1 MSEGGVSK
9 SKSRVAPEVYDPALA
24 IEIERLEQK
33 SFKQDFY
40 EQMEQINYDRYI
52 EQDKWRGPQF
62 QDL

>member
-9 SKSRVAPEVYDPALA
+9 SKSRVAPEVYDPAMA

-40 EQMEQINYDRYI
+40 E
-52 EQDKWRGPQF
+52 
-62 QDL
+62 